1 MKGNSKL
8 NTTIQIL
15 LLVGIVVV
23 VNVLAGSFSK
33 RYDLTDDQRHT
44 VSEVSIDLLENLKS
58 SVFVTVYYGG
68 ELPTHYKQLE
78 DQIRTLLTEM
88 QRASDYNLDFQF
100 VNPSEDPTIFRRF
113 AEKQLFPFR
122 VSTPTSYTAQ
132 TETQVLPY
140 AQITV
145 GGKDVMIN
153 LINNC
158 IMRTPDG
165 QMDFSVS
172 CALQRFEYNLISS
185 IYNMTREKYKT
196 VGFLVGHDEYPK
208 EATGDLQRDLDHYYN
223 FIRVDLRQGKPIAPS
238 NLDLLIVMQPDSAL
252 SDREVYEIDQYIM
265 RGGRVIFL
273 VDNEILDFKIGEQMS
288 TFTFLRNTNLDL
300 LFNKMGV
307 KVNANL
313 IKDMSCGQISLESYT
328 TAFGNEA
335 RRQYWPYYP
344 IIRNFSSHP
353 TTRYINSALLRY
365 ASSID
370 TFNVEGVRKTVLFKT
385 SPNSWKKNGV
395 QFINI
400 DQEVR
405 QKPDVSKYVD
415 GGQITGL
422 LLDGTFTSAFALYGA
437 PTDARTP
444 NPPAQK
450 LLQQSLPG
458 QDPRVIIVSDGEIAV
473 ADVVNGQ
480 ARRLP
485 EENKTLM
492 MNLIDYMTGQDVIT
506 QLRVRN
512 FHDRMLDPQKVFGN
526 ETVIQALNIG
536 LPVVIVILFGIGRTI
551 IRRRRNQRLKIE
563 S

>member
-1 MKGNSKL
+1 MQGNAKL
-8 NTTIQIL
+8 NTTLQIL
-15 LLVGIVVV
+15 LLVGIVIAI
-23 VNVLAGSFSK
+23 NVIGGSFA
-33 RYDLTDDQRHT
+33 RRIDLTDDQRHT
-44 VSEVSIDLLENLKS
+44 ISKASADLLENLNQ

-68 ELPTHYKQLE
+68 NLPTHYKQME
-78 DQIRTLLTEM
+78 EQIRTLLIEL
-88 QRASDYNLDFQF
+88 QQASDYQLDYQF
-100 VNPSEDPTIFRRF
+100 VNPDEDPTIFRRF

-132 TETQVLPY
+132 TETRVLPY

-145 GGKDVMIN
+145 GQEDVMIN

-158 IMRTPDG
+158 IFRTPDG

-185 IYNMTREKYKT
+185 IYNMTREKFKT

-223 FIRVDLRQGKPIAPS
+223 FIQVDLRQGKPIGPS

-265 RGGRVIFL
+265 RGGRAIFL
-273 VDNEILDFKIGEQMS
+273 VDNEILDFRIGEQMS
-288 TFTFLRNTNLDL
+288 TFTFLRNSNLDL
-300 LFNKMGV
+300 LFNRMGV

-313 IKDMSCGQISLESYT
+313 VKDLSCGQISLESYT
-328 TAFGNEA
+328 TAYGNES
-335 RRQYWPYYP
+335 RRQFWPYYP
-344 IIRNFSSHP
+344 LIRNFSGHP
-353 TTRYINSALLRY
+353 TTRYINRAMMRY
-365 ASSID
+365 AGSID
-370 TFNVEGVRKTVLFKT
+370 TFAVEGLRKTVLCKS
-385 SPNSWKKNGV
+385 SPNTWLKNGT

-400 DQEVR
+400 DQEVQ
-405 QKPDVSKYVD
+405 QKPDPKKFVD
-415 GGQITGL
+415 GGQIMGL
-422 LLDGTFTSAFALYGA
+422 LLEGSFTSAFALYGA
-437 PTDARTP
+437 PQDP
-444 NPPAQK
+444 VLPPPSQAALK
-450 LLQQSLPG
+450 SSRADT
-458 QDPRVIIVSDGEIAV
+458 DPRVIIISDGEFAV

-492 MNLIDYMTGQDVIT
+492 MNLIDYMTGQDIIT

-512 FHDRMLDPQKVFGN
+512 FHDRMLDREKVFGR
-526 ETVIQALNIG
+526 ETLIQAVNIG
-536 LPVVIVILFGIGRTI
+536 LPVILVILFGVGRSI
-551 IRRRRNQRLKIE
+551 IRRRRNKNLKIE